1 MTHMQRTKILDPPP
15 PPSVRRGTLQH
26 TAYPSKASQAKTVY
40 TVQLS
45 SKLPAVLKKAWI
57 KKADLALKSR
67 TLFREAKMNS
77 GDEEAAKLES
87 FVSDCQERFVL
98 LKFALTLK
106 CHKKEGMK
114 SSFFSVKLL
123 G

>member
-1 MTHMQRTKILDPPP
+1 MTHMQRMQRTKILDPPP

-57 KKADLALKSR
+57 KKADLALKIR
-67 TLFREAKMNS
+67 NF
-77 GDEEAAKLES
+77 
-87 FVSDCQERFVL
+87 FERPR
-98 LKFALTLK
+98 
-106 CHKKEGMK
+106 
-114 SSFFSVKLL
+114 
-123 G
+123 